1 MKTSPKFIVPLCL
14 AIFVTGSLST
24 FASAQMLRNDPNRPT
39 DKISADL
46 GISEEIFITCFS
58 DVRPEQNGKP
68 SGAKQR
74 MNKAI
79 LLPCL
84 QKANASITND
94 KLDQVMDRY
103 RPEGPNG
110 R

>member
-1 MKTSPKFIVPLCL
+1 MKIAQKIIAPLCL

-24 FASAQMLRNDPNRPT
+24 FASAQMLRHDPNRPT

-46 GISEEIFITCFS
+46 GISEDEFIICFS
-58 DVRPEQNGKP
+58 DVRPEQNGTP

-74 MNKAI
+74 MNKSI

-84 QKANASITND
+84 QEANASITND
-94 KLDQVMDRY
+94 KLDEVMDRN

>member
-1 MKTSPKFIVPLCL
+1 MKTSPKFIVPLCFV
-14 AIFVTGSLST
+14 IFITGSIST
-24 FASAQMLRNDPNRPT
+24 IASAQMLRHDPNRPT

-46 GISEEIFITCFS
+46 GVTEDEFIACFA

-84 QKANASITND
+84 QEANASITND
-94 KLDQVMDRY
+94 KLDKVMDRY

-110 R
+110 

>member
-1 MKTSPKFIVPLCL
+1 MKTSQNIIAPLCL
-14 AIFVTGSLST
+14 AIFITGSFST
-24 FASAQMLRNDPNRPT
+24 FTSAQMLRNDPNRPT

-46 GISEEIFITCFS
+46 GVSEDHFITCFS

-84 QKANASITND
+84 QEANSTITND
-94 KLDQVMDRY
+94 KLDEVMDRY